1 MHANTI
7 SRHELGMSVI
17 HAIGVEGFSGLSAA
31 LDRLDPD
38 FGRLLVEGAYADII
52 ARPNLSLKNRELVT
66 VAALTTMGNADSA
79 LRYHAGGMLNTGWT
93 PEALFETVLLTLDYA
108 GVPVAMAG
116 MLHVAA
122 LLRERGVGADHVAD
136 LVEGYDC
143 ALAYLLQRRQRPF
156 DALTPK
162 ERGLATLAIVIA
174 LENRHDAVRQQ
185 LRVCLDVGWTRSELT
200 EVLIQLTG
208 YIGWP
213 LVLPVSR
220 IALAVFDAAD
230 GCPGSAQAN
239 AVTAPEAP
247 EASERRIDAPGA
259 YTDMSRELSRCLDE
273 LQAST
278 SQPAS
283 IENTKARHLTA
294 IACLTCVARN
304 ADVDALAAHMRGA
317 LSLGASQREIIDAI
331 VGALPHAGVLAAQ
344 WALDSA
350 NRLFA
355 SPDVRTAPQQESA
368 AA

>member
-1 MHANTI
+1 MHAKTI

-17 HAIGVEGFSGLSAA
+17 HAIGDDGFSALSAA
-31 LDRLDPD
+31 LDSLDPD
-38 FGRLLVEGAYADII
+38 FRRLLIEGAYADII

-66 VAALTTMGNADSA
+66 VAVLTTMGNADSA

-93 PEALFETVLLTLDYA
+93 PEALLETVLQTLDYA
-108 GVPVAMAG
+108 GVSVAMAG
-116 MLHVAA
+116 VLHVAA
-122 LLRERGVGADHVAD
+122 LLRERGVGVDLVVD
-136 LVEGYDC
+136 LVEGCDS

-174 LENRHDAVRQQ
+174 LENRHDAVRQH
-185 LRVCLDVGWTRSELT
+185 LKACLDFGWTRSELT

-220 IALAVFDAAD
+220 IALAVFDT
-230 GCPGSAQAN
+230 AN

-247 EASERRIDAPGA
+247 ERGIDAPLTYA
-259 YTDMSRELSRCLDE
+259 DMSHELRRCVDA
-273 LQAST
+273 LQASM

-283 IENTKARHLTA
+283 IEYAKAQHLTA
-294 IACLTCVARN
+294 IACLTCLARN

-317 LSLGASQREIIDAI
+317 LSLGASQREIVAAI
-331 VGALPHAGVLAAQ
+331 VGALPHAGVPAAQ

-355 SPDVRTAPQQESA
+355 SLDARAAPRHESA

>member
-1 MHANTI
+1 
-7 SRHELGMSVI
+7 MSVI
-17 HAIGVEGFSGLSAA
+17 RAIGIEGFSGLSAA

-38 FGRLLVEGAYADII
+38 FRRLLIEGAYADII

-66 VAALTTMGNADSA
+66 VAVLTTMGNAESA

-93 PEALFETVLLTLDYA
+93 PEALLETVLQTLDYA

-116 MLHVAA
+116 LLHVAA
-122 LLRERGVGADHVAD
+122 LLRERGVGVDHVAD
-136 LVEGYDC
+136 LVDGYDS
-143 ALAYLLQRRQRPF
+143 AFAYLLQRRQRPF

-162 ERGLATLAIVIA
+162 ERGLATLTIVIA
-174 LENRHDAVRQQ
+174 LENRHDAVRRH
-185 LRVCLDVGWTRSELT
+185 LNACLDLGWTRSELT

-220 IALAVFDAAD
+220 IALAVFDTAD

-247 EASERRIDAPGA
+247 ERGIDAPRTYA
-259 YTDMSRELSRCLDE
+259 DMSHPLSRCLDA
-273 LQAST
+273 LQASM

-283 IENTKARHLTA
+283 IECTKAQHLTA
-294 IACLTCVARN
+294 IACLTCLARN
-304 ADVDALAAHMRGA
+304 ADVDALVAHMRGA
-317 LSLGASQREIIDAI
+317 LSLGASQREITDAI

-350 NRLFA
+350 NRWFA
-355 SPDVRTAPQQESA
+355 SPEARAASQQESA

>member
-1 MHANTI
+1 MHANPI

-17 HAIGVEGFSGLSAA
+17 HAIGIEGFSGLSAA

-38 FGRLLVEGAYADII
+38 FRRLLIEDAYADLI
-52 ARPNLSLKNRELVT
+52 ARPNLSLKNRELMT
-66 VAALTTMGNADSA
+66 VAVLTTMGNADSA

-93 PEALFETVLLTLDYA
+93 PEALLETVLLTLDYA

-116 MLHVAA
+116 MHHVAA
-122 LLRERGVGADHVAD
+122 LLRERGVGVDHVAD

-174 LENRHDAVRQQ
+174 LENRHDAVRQH
-185 LRVCLDVGWTRSELT
+185 LRTCLDLGWTRSELT

-247 EASERRIDAPGA
+247 ERGIDAARA
-259 YTDMSRELSRCLDE
+259 YAEMSNELSRCLDS

-283 IENTKARHLTA
+283 SGYAKARHLTA

-304 ADVDALAAHMRGA
+304 ADVDTLVAHMRGA

-355 SPDVRTAPQQESA
+355 SLDARAASQQESA